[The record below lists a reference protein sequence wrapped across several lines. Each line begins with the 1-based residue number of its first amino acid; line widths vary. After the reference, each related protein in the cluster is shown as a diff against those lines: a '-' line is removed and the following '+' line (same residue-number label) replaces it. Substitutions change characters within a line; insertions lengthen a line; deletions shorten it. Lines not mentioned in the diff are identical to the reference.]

1 MSRSRSK
8 QMEFVRHFEGA
19 QVLDGLLDLAGT
31 PHDSL
36 TVLAHMRQAHAEGR
50 PPSEVIPSLFER
62 EPRFESPELA
72 RRFFQNLLGLWDLV
86 EEGKPVRLEDGP
98 RPPRPKK
105 QKVEPPAVFAPGE
118 PDAAFVEAAWRYLE
132 DDEKARARLHDA
144 FENRQDA
151 LLGELDAAGLTDE
164 GYAVARHLL
173 FELHAMLELGWPQG
187 VTSVPPEALRGTGT
201 ELPPVPMAIAAYAD
215 EALFEAEQDEEHP
228 LAPEELTRVRS
239 LVKHGMAALW
249 GARKG
254 K

>member
-8 QMEFVRHFEGA
+8 QMEFIREFEGA
-19 QVLDGLLDLAGT
+19 QVLDGLLELAGVQ
-31 PHDSL
+31 HDSL
-36 TVLAHMRQAHAEGR
+36 TVLAHMRQAPAEGR
-50 PPSEVIPSLFER
+50 PPSAVIPSLFER

-86 EEGKPVRLEDGP
+86 REGKQVRLEDGP

-105 QKVEPPAVFAPGE
+105 QKGEPPAAFAPGE
-118 PDAAFVEAAWRYLE
+118 PDTAFVEAAWRYLE
-132 DDEKARARLHDA
+132 DDEKARTRLHDS

-173 FELHAMLELGWPQG
+173 FELHAMLELGWPRG
-187 VTSVPPEALRGTGT
+187 VAGVPPEALRGTGT
-201 ELPPVPMAIAAYAD
+201 QLPPVPMALAAYAD
-215 EALFEAEQDEEHP
+215 EALFEAEHDEEHP

-239 LVKHGMAALW
+239 LVKRGLAALW
-249 GARKG
+249 EARKG